1 MNKDED
7 SFIGDL
13 SLLDVLE
20 IIWKPP
26 VLDKVFNDDFDH
38 YPRRSLLAVLSCSL
52 YKHSSRC
59 QDRDLKGKQGNCLF
73 TVMYVDIYMYTNN
86 LCLEPIASSTWQ

>member
-7 SFIGDL
+7 GFIGDL
-13 SLLDVLE
+13 SLSDVLE

-38 YPRRSLLAVLSCSL
+38 ILNAVCLLFYLAACINTQADA
-52 YKHSSRC
+52 K
-59 QDRDLKGKQGNCLF
+59 
-73 TVMYVDIYMYTNN
+73 TET
-86 LCLEPIASSTWQ
+86 